1 MKNTKKIVALMLSA
15 MVLAGCSD
23 GHATISNANEKIF
36 SVGNTTVTKGD
47 VYSSLFNSIGSY
59 VVISD
64 ATKAVLNANVP
75 ITDEINAEADETMS
89 SYEAMYGDALD
100 TMVASY
106 GYKDAQDYRDNG
118 VIPSIQAKAL
128 YEMYVTDNWDT
139 IKQEKNPKKGVIIS
153 VSDAD
158 TAANVMNALNEGA
171 ELADVIS
178 EYSLSHSGA
187 EELIYADS
195 DYPVEVMTM
204 VNSATDATY
213 ATVTCSD
220 GSIYVL
226 SVTQNDPEAIKE
238 EVVADL
244 ALTEDIQVAAL
255 THYIKAAGFKV
266 YDRDLYDTIKLSYPE
281 YLD

>member
-238 EVVADL
+238 EVAADL
-244 ALTEDIQVAAL
+244 ALTEDIQVDAL

>member
-23 GHATISNANEKIF
+23 GHATISNANEKLF

-89 SYEAMYGDALD
+89 SYEALYGDALD

-139 IKQEKNPKKGVIIS
+139 IKQDKNPKKGVIIS

-238 EVVADL
+238 EVAADL

>member
-36 SVGNTTVTKGD
+36 SVGNATVTKGD

-75 ITDEINAEADETMS
+75 VTDEINAEADETMS
-89 SYEAMYGDALD
+89 SYEALYGDALD

-139 IKQEKNPKKGVIIS
+139 IKQDKNPKKGVIIS

-158 TAANVMNALNEGA
+158 TAADVMNALNEGT
-171 ELADVIS
+171 ELTDVIS

-255 THYIKAAGFKV
+255 TYYIKAAGFKV

>member
-47 VYSSLFNSIGSY
+47 VYSSLFNSVGSY

-238 EVVADL
+238 EVAADL
-244 ALTEDIQVAAL
+244 ALTEDIQADAL

>member
-1 MKNTKKIVALMLSA
+1 MLSA

-36 SVGNTTVTKGD
+36 SVGNATVTKGD

-75 ITDEINAEADETMS
+75 VTDEINAEADETMS
-89 SYEAMYGDALD
+89 SYEALYGDALD

-139 IKQEKNPKKGVIIS
+139 IKQDKNPKKGVIIS

-158 TAANVMNALNEGA
+158 TAANVMNALNEGT

-178 EYSLSHSGA
+178 EYSLSHSGS

-238 EVVADL
+238 EVAADL

-255 THYIKAAGFKV
+255 TYYIKAAGFKV

>member
-238 EVVADL
+238 EVAAAL

>member
-1 MKNTKKIVALMLSA
+1 MKSTKKIVALMLSA

-23 GHATISNANEKIF
+23 GHATISNANEKLF

-89 SYEAMYGDALD
+89 SYEALYGDALD

-139 IKQEKNPKKGVIIS
+139 IKQDKNPKKGVIIS

-178 EYSLSHSGA
+178 EYSLSHSGS

>member
-15 MVLAGCSD
+15 VVLAGCSD
-23 GHATISNANEKIF
+23 GHAAVSNANEKIF
-36 SVGNTTVTKGD
+36 SVGEATVTKGD
-47 VYSSLFNSIGSY
+47 IYSSLFNSIGSY

-89 SYEAMYGDALD
+89 SYEALYGDALD

-139 IKQEKNPKKGVIIS
+139 IKQDKNPKKGIIIS

-158 TAANVMNALNEGA
+158 TAANVMNALNEGTA
-171 ELADVIS
+171 LADVIS

-204 VNSATDATY
+204 INSATDATY

-238 EVVADL
+238 EVAADL

>member
-36 SVGNTTVTKGD
+36 SVGNATVTKGD

-75 ITDEINAEADETMS
+75 VTDEINAEADETMS
-89 SYEAMYGDALD
+89 SYEALYGDALD

-139 IKQEKNPKKGVIIS
+139 IKQDKNPKKGVIIS

-158 TAANVMNALNEGA
+158 TAADVMNALNEGT
-171 ELADVIS
+171 ELTDVIS

-238 EVVADL
+238 EVAADL

-255 THYIKAAGFKV
+255 TYYIKAAGFKV

>member
-23 GHATISNANEKIF
+23 GHSTISNANEKIF
-36 SVGNTTVTKGD
+36 SVGNATVTKGD

-75 ITDEINAEADETMS
+75 VTDEINAEADETMS
-89 SYEAMYGDALD
+89 SYEALYGDALD

-139 IKQEKNPKKGVIIS
+139 IKQDKNPKKGVIIS

-158 TAANVMNALNEGA
+158 TAADVMNALNEGT
-171 ELADVIS
+171 ELTDVIS

-238 EVVADL
+238 EVAADL

-255 THYIKAAGFKV
+255 TYYIKAAGFKV

>member
-36 SVGNTTVTKGD
+36 SVGNATVTKGD

-75 ITDEINAEADETMS
+75 VTDEINAEADETMS
-89 SYEAMYGDALD
+89 SYEALYGDALD

-139 IKQEKNPKKGVIIS
+139 IKQDKNPKKGVIIS

-158 TAANVMNALNEGA
+158 TAADVMNALNEGT
-171 ELADVIS
+171 ELTDVIS

-226 SVTQNDPEAIKE
+226 SVTQNDPESIKE
-238 EVVADL
+238 EVAADL

-255 THYIKAAGFKV
+255 TYYIKAAGFKV

>member
-36 SVGNTTVTKGD
+36 SVGNATVTKGD

-75 ITDEINAEADETMS
+75 VTDEINAEADETMS
-89 SYEAMYGDALD
+89 SYEALYGDALD

-139 IKQEKNPKKGVIIS
+139 IKQDKNPKKGVIIS

-158 TAANVMNALNEGA
+158 TAANVMNALNEGT

-178 EYSLSHSGA
+178 EYSLSHSGS

-238 EVVADL
+238 EVAADL

-255 THYIKAAGFKV
+255 TYYIKAAGFKV